1 MKKLFHLP
9 RILLSSNKGLSLI
22 EVLVVSFF
30 SVIIMGVLS
39 YLLIAGESANSA
51 SAVRS
56 ELQAEVRRAVDWITR
71 DARQAVTWELA
82 QNTPSGIHIK
92 FKMVQGW
99 SGGALQ
105 LSDYFIEYTY
115 DSNTGVITR
124 KKIDVAT
131 GDLLQSWVINNII
144 SEPFYT
150 RDTSDN
156 VVALNADDLRSCG
169 KLIVDIDGRKLIKG
183 STYFDYSLTAEIKVR
198 NE

>member
-1 MKKLFHLP
+1 
-9 RILLSSNKGLSLI
+9 
-22 EVLVVSFF
+22 
-30 SVIIMGVLS
+30 
-39 YLLIAGESANSA
+39 
-51 SAVRS
+51 
-56 ELQAEVRRAVDWITR
+56 
-71 DARQAVTWELA
+71 
-82 QNTPSGIHIK
+82 
-92 FKMVQGW
+92 MVQGW

-156 VVALNADDLRSCG
+156 VVVLNADDLRSCG

-183 STYFDYSLTAEIKVR
+183 STYFDYSLTVEIKVR